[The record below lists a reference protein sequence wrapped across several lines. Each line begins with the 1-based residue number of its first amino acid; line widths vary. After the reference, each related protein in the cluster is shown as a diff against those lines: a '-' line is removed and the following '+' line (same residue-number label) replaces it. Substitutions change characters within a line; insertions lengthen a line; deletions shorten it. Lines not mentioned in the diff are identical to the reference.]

1 LDFVRLNAAVR
12 FFGGFSGHGVGGH
25 VALAGTY
32 HLFIKE
38 IPLHTDYEIWLYFGG
53 WEEQKW
59 VYLTAAFITRKKGKQ
74 HEKAGDVQ
82 GVRDALTQSAA
93 ESTSASLV
101 IVPPHTEGDNGTNG
115 GSGIT
120 TPALPT
126 STPSEETTNETQ
138 AALEAMR
145 IQLPPDVTLHAVAV
159 SQYCFKLGRVTVP
172 PRVAFIASGFGD
184 PARWERLMT
193 IRRQPGGAKE
203 IRKLMQGGWKDRET
217 WGDFWDFKDCELRGR
232 QAGDQL
238 KKLRFV
244 MGAIAGD
251 G

>member
-1 LDFVRLNAAVR
+1 VVSR
-12 FFGGFSGHGVGGH
+12 

-38 IPLHTDYEIWLYFGG
+38 IPLHIDYEIWLYFGG

-74 HEKAGDVQ
+74 HDKAGDVQ
-82 GVRDALTQSAA
+82 GFRDVPTQQNENAP
-93 ESTSASLV
+93 ESTSGSLV
-101 IVPPHTEGDNGTNG
+101 IVPPLAEGDNGING
-115 GSGIT
+115 GSGVA
-120 TPALPT
+120 TPSALPT
-126 STPSEETTNETQ
+126 ST
-138 AALEAMR
+138 
-145 IQLPPDVTLHAVAV
+145 PPDVTLHAVAV

-193 IRRQPGGAKE
+193 IRRQPPGGGAKE

-217 WGDFWDFKDCELRGR
+217 WGDFWDFKDCEPRGR